1 MKLASSSKHRKS
13 WYVDIETVGDGFVA
27 GKLYFTGISYDTGK
41 PADGVHLEKRFRVK
55 VTPNN
60 TFQIGV
66 GSSGAKIPF
75 RL

>member
-1 MKLASSSKHRKS
+1 VKLASSSKHRKS

-41 PADGVHLEKRFRVK
+41 PVDGVHLEKRFRVK
-55 VTPNN
+55 VTDN
-60 TFQIGV
+60 TFRIGV